1 MKPLRPAGRRF
12 PVALL
17 YDGRPIEGDTLKELQ
32 ALIEKCRWEGG
43 LHLQFDPNIPHDT
56 WS

>member
-32 ALIEKCRWEGG
+32 ALIAKCRW
-43 LHLQFDPNIPHDT
+43 
-56 WS
+56 S